1 MRSGAD
7 VLPHV
12 QPPDQRAVQLI
23 AVDKAPP
30 GVALDRHIVGV
41 VGVPLYKIL
50 VLAVAIN
57 IAHAHIVG
65 VVGKGLPGGGHTV
78 GGLLQRQ
85 FVVALLP
92 RLYALAGRTLDAVYQ
107 RCHGVGVLVCALR
120 VKIVCAVSHGGDPD
134 PIFVQDK
141 VGAGQAGGV
150 VAGDLAFKK
159 PPADKHTGVCRDSHQ
174 SAGQRLQLLLQ
185 HAAHGGLHGCAFLQ
199 QGPVF
204 CQRLHLD
211 VVGDMGRTAEGEKAF
226 PALARRFEPHCL
238 AKAVTPQNAV
248 AGGTGHRLPAKGG
261 LGSRLA
267 AHRDL
272 HGLSLHHKRAPQ
284 HPLRRSHSIRLY
296 LLRTGR

>member
-1 MRSGAD
+1 M
-7 VLPHV
+7 
-12 QPPDQRAVQLI
+12 
-23 AVDKAPP
+23 
-30 GVALDRHIVGV
+30 
-41 VGVPLYKIL
+41 
-50 VLAVAIN
+50 
-57 IAHAHIVG
+57 
-65 VVGKGLPGGGHTV
+65 VGKGLPRRGHAV
-78 GGLLQRQ
+78 RRLLQRKLI
-85 FVVALLP
+85 VPLLP
-92 RLYALAGRTLDAVYQ
+92 RLYAPAGGPFYAVYQ
-107 RCHGVGVLVCALR
+107 RGHGVGIPACALR
-120 VKIVCAVSHGGDPD
+120 VKIVCAVGHGGQPD
-134 PIFVQDK
+134 PVFIEHK

-150 VAGDLAFKK
+150 VAGDLAFKE

-211 VVGDMGRTAEGEKAF
+211 VIGDMRRAVEGEKAF
-226 PALARRFEPHCL
+226 PALACRFEPHGL
-238 AKAVTPQNAV
+238 ARAVAPQNAV
-248 AGGTGHRLPAKGG
+248 AGGPGHRLPAKGG
-261 LGSRLA
+261 FRSRLA